1 MRNRGLST
9 VVNYVLVL
17 GILTLLTTGL
27 FVSMS
32 GFVEDQRE
40 ETIRSE
46 LEVVGNRLATDIAV
60 AERLSA
66 SAGESGT
73 VQITPKAPSRVAGAQ
88 YEIQI
93 QQAEGDDQHQIV
105 LRSIDPEVTVMVT
118 QRTEIPV
125 ENTTVDGGQLRISYD
140 GGAEQVVVENV

>member
-1 MRNRGLST
+1 MRDRGVST
-9 VVNYVLVL
+9 VVNYLLVL

-40 ETIRSE
+40 EAIRSE

-66 SAGESGT
+66 SAGENGT
-73 VQITPKAPSRVAGAQ
+73 VRTTSKVPPRVAGTQ
-88 YEIQI
+88 YKIAI
-93 QQAEGDDQHQIV
+93 QQADGDGQHQIV
-105 LRSIDPEVTVMVT
+105 LRSISSDVTVTVT
-118 QRTEIPV
+118 QRTEVPI
-125 ENTTVDGGQLRISYD
+125 ENTTVDGGTLRIVYD
-140 GGAEQVVVENV
+140 DGTEQVVVENV